1 MEEQAKR
8 IAELL
13 RFLGNEHR
21 LLILCALMEGR
32 LTVGEIHRHT
42 PNISASALSQHLN
55 QMKTAGF
62 LDSEKQG
69 MNVFYWIRDGRVVA
83 LMEAIKEQY
92 CEDEEGKDRT

>member
-92 CEDEEGKDRT
+92 CEDEEEKERT

>member
-92 CEDEEGKDRT
+92 CEDEEGK

>member
-83 LMEAIKEQY
+83 LREAIKEQY
-92 CEDEEGKDRT
+92 CEDEEGKQKS

>member
-92 CEDEEGKDRT
+92 CEDEEGKQRS

>member
-55 QMKTAGF
+55 QMKPAGF

-92 CEDEEGKDRT
+92 CEDEEGKERT

>member
-92 CEDEEGKDRT
+92 CEDEEGKQKS